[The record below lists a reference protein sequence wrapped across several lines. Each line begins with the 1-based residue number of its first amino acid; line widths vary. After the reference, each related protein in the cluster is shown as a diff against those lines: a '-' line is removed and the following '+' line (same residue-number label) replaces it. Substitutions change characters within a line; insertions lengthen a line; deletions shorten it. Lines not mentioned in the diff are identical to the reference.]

1 MYYFRNSNKST
12 IKSMNKI
19 TTIAFAA
26 MLLGATAFAQ
36 KSKDEVPKNWH
47 QLDPETSGF
56 NGISLQKA
64 YDLVKSKKLTS
75 KRVIVAVID
84 SGIDTTHEDLK
95 PVLWTNPKEIPGNG
109 IDDDKNGYIDDVHG
123 WNFLGGKDG
132 RNVKEDSYEGARLY
146 HRLKAKWDGKTSA
159 DAISATDKKEFADF
173 ERAKQ
178 KTVGDVNPQ
187 QMKQVEFM
195 YSKVVAGDSVIRKE
209 IGKSS
214 YTSVDMEAYKP
225 TDADA
230 KMTKSILVNI
240 SKANNTTDITNEQLI
255 EELSGEMR
263 KGESATQAPTEY
275 RKDIVKDD
283 EANINDRNYGNNDLL
298 ANTPMHGTHCAGII
312 AAVRNNGKGMNG
324 IADNVRIMAVR
335 AVPDGDEH
343 DKDIANAIR
352 YAVDNGAQIISMSF
366 GKDFSPEKEWVD
378 DAFRYAASKNVLLVH
393 AAGNDSKNVDTTY
406 NFPNPFYL
414 NGKGRADNIITV
426 GASGDLKNGG
436 LTASF
441 SNYGKKEVDV
451 FAPGV
456 NIYSTLPGGNNYGN
470 LSGTSM
476 ACPVVAG
483 TAALLLEYYPNL
495 TAVQLKEAIEKSAVA
510 PKEKVNNPETK
521 EKVSLSE
528 LSKSGGFLN
537 AYEAMKYAGNMQN
550 KKIIKMPETKIK
562 TSKKG

>member
-1 MYYFRNSNKST
+1 
-12 IKSMNKI
+12 MNKI
-19 TTIAFAA
+19 TTIVIAA
-26 MLLGATAFAQ
+26 LFLGATAFAQ
-36 KSKDEVPKNWH
+36 NSKNEVPKNWY
-47 QLDPETSGF
+47 QLDPATTGY

-64 YDLVKSKKLTS
+64 YDLVKTKKLKS

-95 PVLWTNPKEIPGNG
+95 PILWTNPKEIPGNG

-132 RNVKEDSYEGARLY
+132 RNVKEDSYEGARVY
-146 HRLKAKWDGKTSA
+146 HKLKNKWEGKTAA

-178 KTVGDVNPQ
+178 KTVGDVDPQ
-187 QMKQVEFM
+187 QSKQIEFM
-195 YSKVVAGDSVIRKE
+195 YAKVVKGDLVIRKE
-209 IGKSS
+209 LGKSS
-214 YTSVDMEAYKP
+214 YTSVDMETYKP

-230 KMTKSILVNI
+230 TMTKAILINI
-240 SKANNTTDITNEQLI
+240 SKANNSTDITNEQLI
-255 EELSGEMR
+255 EELSGELR
-263 KGESATQAPTEY
+263 KGESALKAPVEY

-283 EANINDRNYGNNDLL
+283 ETNINDRNDLL

-312 AAVRNNGKGMNG
+312 GAVRNNGKGMDG

-378 DAFRYAASKNVLLVH
+378 DAFRYAASKNVLIVH

-406 NFPNPFYL
+406 NFPNPFYV
-414 NGKGRADNIITV
+414 NGKGRAENVITV

-495 TAVQLKEAIEKSAVA
+495 TAVQLKEAIEKSAVI

-521 EKVSLSE
+521 EKVSLSD
-528 LSKSGGFLN
+528 LSKTGGFLN
-537 AYEAMKYAGNMQN
+537 AYEAMKYAGNMQQT
-550 KKIIKMPETKIK
+550 KKSIKIPQTKIK
-562 TSKKG
+562 SSKKG

>member
-1 MYYFRNSNKST
+1 
-12 IKSMNKI
+12 MNKI
-19 TTIAFAA
+19 TTIVIAA
-26 MLLGATAFAQ
+26 LFLGATAFAQ
-36 KSKDEVPKNWH
+36 NSKNEVPKNWY
-47 QLDPETSGF
+47 QLDPATTGY

-64 YDLVKSKKLTS
+64 YDLVKTKKLKS

-95 PVLWTNPKEIPGNG
+95 PILWTNPKEIPGNG

-132 RNVKEDSYEGARLY
+132 RNVKEDSYEGARVY
-146 HRLKAKWDGKTSA
+146 HKLKNKWEGKTAA

-178 KTVGDVNPQ
+178 KTVGDVDPQ
-187 QMKQVEFM
+187 QSKQIEFM
-195 YSKVVAGDSVIRKE
+195 YAKVVKGDLVIRKE
-209 IGKSS
+209 LGKSS
-214 YTSVDMEAYKP
+214 YTSVDMETYKP

-230 KMTKSILVNI
+230 TMTKAILINI
-240 SKANNTTDITNEQLI
+240 SKANNSTDITNEQLI
-255 EELSGEMR
+255 EELSGELR
-263 KGESATQAPTEY
+263 KGESALKAPVEY

-283 EANINDRNYGNNDLL
+283 ETNINDRNYGNNDLL

-312 AAVRNNGKGMNG
+312 GAVRNNGKGMDG

-378 DAFRYAASKNVLLVH
+378 DAFRYAASKNVLIVH

-406 NFPNPFYL
+406 NFPNPFYV
-414 NGKGRADNIITV
+414 NGKGRAENVITV

-495 TAVQLKEAIEKSAVA
+495 TAVQLKEAIEKSAVI

-521 EKVSLSE
+521 EKVSLSD
-528 LSKSGGFLN
+528 LSKTGGFLN
-537 AYEAMKYAGNMQN
+537 AYEAMKYAGNMQQT
-550 KKIIKMPETKIK
+550 KKSIKIPQTKIK
-562 TSKKG
+562 SSKKG

>member
-1 MYYFRNSNKST
+1 
-12 IKSMNKI
+12 MNKI
-19 TTIAFAA
+19 TTIVFAA
-26 MLLGATAFAQ
+26 LFLGATAFAQ
-36 KSKDEVPKNWH
+36 NSKNEVPKNWY
-47 QLDPETSGF
+47 QLDPATTGY

-64 YDLVKSKKLTS
+64 YDLVKAKKLKS

-95 PVLWTNPKEIPGNG
+95 PILWTNPKEIPGNG
-109 IDDDKNGYIDDVHG
+109 IDDDKNGYIDDLHG

-132 RNVKEDSYEGARLY
+132 RNVKEDSYEGARVY
-146 HRLKAKWDGKTSA
+146 HKLKNKWEGKTAA
-159 DAISATDKKEFADF
+159 DAISAADKKEFADF

-178 KTVGDVNPQ
+178 KTVGDIDPQ
-187 QMKQVEFM
+187 QSKQIAFM
-195 YSKVVAGDSVIRKE
+195 YAKVVRGDSVIRKE
-209 IGKSS
+209 LGKSS
-214 YTSVDMEAYKP
+214 YTTVDMETYKP

-230 KMTKSILVNI
+230 TMTKAILINI
-240 SKANNTTDITNEQLI
+240 SKANNSTDITNEQLI
-255 EELSGEMR
+255 EELSGELR
-263 KGESATQAPTEY
+263 KGESALKAPVEY

-283 EANINDRNYGNNDLL
+283 ETNINDRNYGNNDLL

-312 AAVRNNGKGMNG
+312 GAVRNNGKGMDG

-378 DAFRYAASKNVLLVH
+378 DAFRYAASRNVLIVH

-406 NFPNPFYL
+406 NFPNPYYV
-414 NGKGRADNIITV
+414 NGKGRAENVITV

-495 TAVQLKEAIEKSAVA
+495 TAVQLKEAIEKSAVI

-521 EKVSLSE
+521 EKVLLSD
-528 LSKSGGFLN
+528 LSKTGGFLN
-537 AYEAMKYAGNMQN
+537 AYEAMKYAGNMQQP
-550 KKIIKMPETKIK
+550 KKSIKMPQTKIK
-562 TSKKG
+562 TLKKG

>member
-1 MYYFRNSNKST
+1 
-12 IKSMNKI
+12 MNKI

-26 MLLGATAFAQ
+26 MLLGASAFAQ
-36 KSKDEVPKNWH
+36 KSKEEVPKNWY
-47 QLDPETSGF
+47 QLDPATTGY

-64 YDLVKSKKLTS
+64 YDLVKSKNLKS

-95 PVLWTNPKEIPGNG
+95 PILWTNPKEIPGNG

-123 WNFLGGKDG
+123 WNFIGGKDG
-132 RNVKEDSYEGARLY
+132 RNVKEDSYEGARVY
-146 HRLKAKWDGKTSA
+146 HKLKEKWEGKTAADAITSA
-159 DAISATDKKEFADF
+159 DKKELADF

-187 QMKQVEFM
+187 QSKQIEFM
-195 YSKVVAGDSVIRKE
+195 YSKIVKGDSVIKKE
-209 IGKSS
+209 LGKTS
-214 YTSVDMEAYKP
+214 YTTVDLEPYKP

-230 KMTKSILVNI
+230 KMTKAILQNI
-240 SKANNTTDITNEQLI
+240 SKANNSTDITNEQLI
-255 EELSGEMR
+255 EELSGELR
-263 KGESATQAPTEY
+263 KGESATQAPVAY
-275 RKDIVKDD
+275 RHDIVKDD
-283 EANINDRNYGNNDLL
+283 ETNINDRNYGNNDLL
-298 ANTPMHGTHCAGII
+298 ASTPMHGTHCAGII
-312 AAVRNNGKGMNG
+312 AAIRNNGKGMDG

-406 NFPNPFYL
+406 NFPNPYFV
-414 NGKGRADNIITV
+414 NGKGRAENIITV
-426 GASGDLKNGG
+426 GAAGDLKNGG

-456 NIYSTLPGGNNYGN
+456 NIYSTLPGGKNYGN

-483 TAALLLEYYPNL
+483 IAALLLEYYPNL

-528 LSKSGGFLN
+528 LSKTGGFVN
-537 AYEAMKYAGNMQN
+537 AYEAMKYAGNMQ
-550 KKIIKMPETKIK
+550 KKPIIKIPETKIK
-562 TSKKG
+562 RSKKG

>member
-1 MYYFRNSNKST
+1 
-12 IKSMNKI
+12 MNKI

-26 MLLGATAFAQ
+26 MLLGASAFAQ
-36 KSKDEVPKNWH
+36 KSKEAVPKNWH
-47 QLDPETSGF
+47 QLDPGTTGY

-64 YDLVKSKKLTS
+64 YDLAKSKKLKS

-84 SGIDTTHEDLK
+84 SGIDTAHEDLK
-95 PVLWTNPKEIPGNG
+95 PILWINLKEKPSNG
-109 IDDDKNGYIDDVHG
+109 IDDDKNGYIDDVNG
-123 WNFLGGKDG
+123 WNFIGGKDG
-132 RNVKEDSYEGARLY
+132 RNVKEDSYEAARVY
-146 HRLKAKWDGKTSA
+146 HKLKTKWEGKTNA
-159 DAISATDKKEFADF
+159 DAIAATDKKEFADF

-178 KTVGDVNPQ
+178 KTVGDVDPQ
-187 QMKQVEFM
+187 QMKQIEFM
-195 YSKVVAGDSVIRKE
+195 YAKVIKGDSIIRKE
-209 IGKSS
+209 IGKTAYNSL
-214 YTSVDMEAYKP
+214 DMDSYKP

-230 KMTKSILVNI
+230 KMTKAILQNI

-255 EELSGEMR
+255 EELSGELR
-263 KGESATQAPTEY
+263 KGESASKAPIEY

-283 EANINDRNYGNNDLL
+283 ESNINDRYYGNNDLL
-298 ANTPMHGTHCAGII
+298 ASTPMHGTHCAGII
-312 AAVRNNGKGMNG
+312 AAVRTNGKGMDG
-324 IADNVRIMAVR
+324 VADNVRIMAIR

-378 DAFRYAASKNVLLVH
+378 EAFRYAASKNVLLVH

-406 NFPNPFYL
+406 NFPNPYYI
-414 NGKGRADNIITV
+414 NGKGRAENVITV
-426 GASGDLKNGG
+426 GAAGDLKNGG

-483 TAALLLEYYPNL
+483 TAALLLQYYPTL
-495 TAVQLKEAIEKSAVA
+495 TALQLKEAIEKSAVA

-528 LSKSGGFLN
+528 LSKTGGFVN
-537 AYEAMKYAGNMQN
+537 AYEAMKYAGNMQ
-550 KKIIKMPETKIK
+550 KKTIMNIPETKIK
-562 TSKKG
+562 RSKKG

>member
-1 MYYFRNSNKST
+1 M
-12 IKSMNKI
+12 MNKI
-19 TTIAFAA
+19 TTLAFAA
-26 MLLGATAFAQ
+26 FLFGGSAYAQ
-36 KSKDEVPKNWH
+36 NSKDEVPKNWH
-47 QLDPETSGF
+47 QLDPATTGY

-64 YDLVKSKKLTS
+64 YDLVKSKKIKST
-75 KRVIVAVID
+75 RVIVAVID
-84 SGIDTTHEDLK
+84 SGIDTAHEDLK
-95 PVLWTNPKEIPGNG
+95 PILWTNPKEKPGNG

-123 WNFLGGKDG
+123 WNFIGGKDG
-132 RNVKEDSYEGARLY
+132 RNVKEDSYEAARVY
-146 HRLKAKWDGKTSA
+146 HKLKTKWANKTAA
-159 DAISATDKKEFADF
+159 DAISSTDKIEFADF
-173 ERAKQ
+173 ERAKE

-187 QMKQVEFM
+187 QIQQVAFMLGKVMK
-195 YSKVVAGDSVIRKE
+195 GDSVIRKE
-209 IGKSS
+209 LGKEE

-230 KMTKSILVNI
+230 KMAKGILINI
-240 SKANNTTDITNEQLI
+240 SKANNTTDITNAILI
-255 EELSGEMR
+255 EELNGEIR
-263 KGESATQAPTEY
+263 KGESATKSPVEY

-283 EANINDRNYGNNDLL
+283 ETNINDRNYGNNDLM
-298 ANTPMHGTHCAGII
+298 ASTPMHGTHCAGII
-312 AAVRNNGKGMNG
+312 AAVRNNGKGMDG
-324 IADNVRIMAVR
+324 IADNVRIMAIR

-352 YAVDNGAQIISMSF
+352 YAVDNGAKIISMSF

-378 DAFRYAASKNVLLVH
+378 EAFRYAASKNVLLVH

-406 NFPNPFYL
+406 NFPNPFYI
-414 NGKGRADNIITV
+414 NGKGRAENIITV
-426 GASGDLKNGG
+426 GAAGDLKNGG

-456 NIYSTLPGGNNYGN
+456 NIYSTLPGGKNYGN

-495 TAVQLKEAIEKSAVA
+495 TAVQLKEAIEKSAVT

-521 EKVSLSE
+521 EKVFLSD
-528 LSKSGGFLN
+528 LSKTGGFIN
-537 AYEAMKYAGNMQN
+537 AYEAMKYAGAIKPE
-550 KKIIKMPETKIK
+550 KKMILPETKIK
-562 TSKKG
+562 TTRRG

>member
-1 MYYFRNSNKST
+1 
-12 IKSMNKI
+12 MNKI
-19 TTIAFAA
+19 TTIVFAA
-26 MLLGATAFAQ
+26 LFLGATAFAQ
-36 KSKDEVPKNWH
+36 ISKNEVPKNWY
-47 QLDPETSGF
+47 QLDPVTTGY

-64 YDLVKSKKLTS
+64 YDLVKTKKLKS

-95 PVLWTNPKEIPGNG
+95 PILWTNPKEIPGNG

-132 RNVKEDSYEGARLY
+132 RNVKEDSYEGARVY
-146 HRLKAKWDGKTSA
+146 HKLKNKWEGKTAA
-159 DAISATDKKEFADF
+159 DAISAADKKEFADF

-178 KTVGDVNPQ
+178 KTVGDVDPQ
-187 QMKQVEFM
+187 QSKQIKFM
-195 YSKVVAGDSVIRKE
+195 YGKVVKGDSVIRKE
-209 IGKSS
+209 LGKSS

-230 KMTKSILVNI
+230 TMTKAILINI
-240 SKANNTTDITNEQLI
+240 SKANNSTDITNEQLI
-255 EELSGEMR
+255 EELSGELR
-263 KGESATQAPTEY
+263 KGESALNAPVEY

-283 EANINDRNYGNNDLL
+283 ETNINDRNYGNNDLM

-312 AAVRNNGKGMNG
+312 GAVRNNGKGVDG
-324 IADNVRIMAVR
+324 IADNVSIMAVR

-378 DAFRYAASKNVLLVH
+378 DAFRYAASKNVLIVH

-406 NFPNPFYL
+406 NFPNPYYL
-414 NGKGRADNIITV
+414 NGKGRAENVITV

-495 TAVQLKEAIEKSAVA
+495 TAVQLKEAIEKSAVI

-521 EKVSLSE
+521 QKVSLSD
-528 LSKSGGFLN
+528 LSKTGGFLN
-537 AYEAMKYAGNMQN
+537 AYEAMKYAGNMQQT
-550 KKIIKMPETKIK
+550 KKSIKMPQTKIK
-562 TSKKG
+562 TLKKG

>member
-1 MYYFRNSNKST
+1 
-12 IKSMNKI
+12 MNKI
-19 TTIAFAA
+19 TTIVFAA
-26 MLLGATAFAQ
+26 LFLGATAFAQ
-36 KSKDEVPKNWH
+36 NSKNEVPKNWY
-47 QLDPETSGF
+47 QLDPATTGY

-64 YDLVKSKKLTS
+64 YDLVKAKKLKS

-95 PVLWTNPKEIPGNG
+95 PILWTNPKEIPGNG

-132 RNVKEDSYEGARLY
+132 RNVKEDSYEGARVY
-146 HRLKAKWDGKTSA
+146 HKLKNKWEGKTTA
-159 DAISATDKKEFADF
+159 DAITAADKKEFADF

-178 KTVGDVNPQ
+178 KTVGDIDPQ
-187 QMKQVEFM
+187 QSKQIAFM
-195 YSKVVAGDSVIRKE
+195 YAKVVKGDSVIRKE
-209 IGKSS
+209 LGKSS
-214 YTSVDMEAYKP
+214 YTTVDMETYKP

-230 KMTKSILVNI
+230 TMTKAILINI
-240 SKANNTTDITNEQLI
+240 SKANNSTDITNEQLI
-255 EELSGEMR
+255 EELSGELR
-263 KGESATQAPTEY
+263 KGESALKAPVEY

-283 EANINDRNYGNNDLL
+283 ETNINDRNYGNNDLL

-312 AAVRNNGKGMNG
+312 GAVRNNGKGMDG

-378 DAFRYAASKNVLLVH
+378 DAFRYAASRNVLIVH

-406 NFPNPFYL
+406 NFPNPYYV
-414 NGKGRADNIITV
+414 NGKGRAENVITV

-495 TAVQLKEAIEKSAVA
+495 TAVQLKEAIEKSAVI

-521 EKVSLSE
+521 EKVLLSD
-528 LSKSGGFLN
+528 LSKTGGFLN
-537 AYEAMKYAGNMQN
+537 AYEAMKYAGNMQQP
-550 KKIIKMPETKIK
+550 KKSIKMPQTKIK
-562 TSKKG
+562 TLKKG

>member
-1 MYYFRNSNKST
+1 
-12 IKSMNKI
+12 MNKI
-19 TTIAFAA
+19 TTIVFAS
-26 MLLGATAFAQ
+26 LFLGATAFAQ
-36 KSKDEVPKNWH
+36 NSKNEVPKNWY
-47 QLDPETSGF
+47 QLDPATTGY

-64 YDLVKSKKLTS
+64 YDLVKAKKLKS

-95 PVLWTNPKEIPGNG
+95 PILWTNPKEIPGNG

-132 RNVKEDSYEGARLY
+132 RNVKEDSYEGARVY
-146 HRLKAKWDGKTSA
+146 HKLKNKWEGKTAA
-159 DAISATDKKEFADF
+159 DAISAADKKEFADF

-178 KTVGDVNPQ
+178 KTVGDIDPQ
-187 QMKQVEFM
+187 QSKQIAFM
-195 YSKVVAGDSVIRKE
+195 YAKVVKGDSVIRKE
-209 IGKSS
+209 LGKSS
-214 YTSVDMEAYKP
+214 YTTVDMETYKP
-225 TDADA
+225 TYADA
-230 KMTKSILVNI
+230 TMTKAILINI
-240 SKANNTTDITNEQLI
+240 SKANNSTDITNEQLI
-255 EELSGEMR
+255 EELSGELR
-263 KGESATQAPTEY
+263 KGESALKAPVEY

-283 EANINDRNYGNNDLL
+283 ETNINDRNYGNNDLL

-312 AAVRNNGKGMNG
+312 GAVRNNGKGMDG

-378 DAFRYAASKNVLLVH
+378 DAFRYAASRNVLIVH

-406 NFPNPFYL
+406 NFPNPYYV
-414 NGKGRADNIITV
+414 NGKGRAENVITV

-495 TAVQLKEAIEKSAVA
+495 TAVQLKEAIEKSAVI

-521 EKVSLSE
+521 EKVLLSD
-528 LSKSGGFLN
+528 LSKTGGFLN
-537 AYEAMKYAGNMQN
+537 AYEAMKYAGNMQQP
-550 KKIIKMPETKIK
+550 KKSIKMPQTKIK
-562 TSKKG
+562 TLKKG